1 MGIFWNYTEQPQAQA
16 STTQLFR
23 TALNAP
29 APATSADLDKQAQDL
44 ATEVSSPPRTQAA
57 ELNATNLVVAI
68 LIVIAFVGAGIGTNA
83 AGLTTSTT
91 SLFALATTAFGIVVG
106 LLTAEKPTTASK
118 PSAASSPSTTS
129 GGAASTTSG
138 GAASTTSGGAASTPE
153 SATSTSTSGQP

>member
-1 MGIFWNYTEQPQAQA
+1 MDGKLGVFWNYTEQPQAQA

-23 TALNAP
+23 AALNAP

-57 ELNATNLVVAI
+57 ELNATNLVIGI

-106 LLTAEKPTTASK
+106 LLTGEKPTTASK
-118 PSAASSPSTTS
+118 PSAASNPSSTS
-129 GGAASTTSG
+129 GR
-138 GAASTTSGGAASTPE
+138 AASTPE